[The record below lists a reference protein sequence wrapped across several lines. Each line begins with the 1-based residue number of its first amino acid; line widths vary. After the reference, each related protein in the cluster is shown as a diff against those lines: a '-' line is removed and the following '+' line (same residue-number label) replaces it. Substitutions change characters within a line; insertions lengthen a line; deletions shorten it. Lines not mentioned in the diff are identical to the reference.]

1 MTIFRNPYKV
11 IHQPEYMMTISLQ
24 FHKLD
29 RLQWPIQLG
38 GKPPIFSRCG
48 WNHRWR
54 SQWLFYRTW
63 FDCQT
68 ARRES
73 DCCGQRLW
81 QRMHTR
87 TDNEER
93 GSSCY
98 TEEAQLVEEQRRY
111 GLGFVWIPAFGGKYF
126 CPAKAVSGNSDTIRQ
141 TEEKF
146 REYGSHGMWISVA
159 VSYTHLTL
167 PTSDLV

>member
-1 MTIFRNPYKV
+1 
-11 IHQPEYMMTISLQ
+11 
-24 FHKLD
+24 
-29 RLQWPIQLG
+29 
-38 GKPPIFSRCG
+38 
-48 WNHRWR
+48 
-54 SQWLFYRTW
+54 
-63 FDCQT
+63 
-68 ARRES
+68 
-73 DCCGQRLW
+73 
-81 QRMHTR
+81 MHTR

-159 VSYTHLTL
+159 TYVKCQQTLAGSNYTVVFFLRRAIN
-167 PTSDLV
+167 PIKPKPASNIA